1 MENFRRNFTEASYL
15 PNLVGV
21 LFGHL
26 DVYEFVPNMVNLG
39 IPHKTIQNAV
49 QPHLPY
55 VKSYG

>member
-1 MENFRRNFTEASYL
+1 METFRRNFTEASYL
-15 PNLVGV
+15 PKLVGV

-39 IPHKTIQNAV
+39 ILHKTIQNAV
-49 QPHLPY
+49 QPHLPN

>member
-1 MENFRRNFTEASYL
+1 MENFRRYFTKASYL

-26 DVYEFVPNMVNLG
+26 DVYECVPNMVNLG
-39 IPHKTIQNAV
+39 IPQKKIQNAV